1 MGKIYTLTIPT
12 WIDGINTT
20 IEVGTG
26 SIQHVVFDG
35 GMEREKFYNVLLN
48 GDFKG
53 SVVNLITDDIDE
65 FVMSVKSGLGTTVIP
80 YEATTAERVT
90 EILKD
95 MKSRMEHRYNTLSN
109 NNKKNID
116 CYNNWAGKHNQMKPV
131 VICCV
136 GADKMLRQL
145 SREDA
150 YNLIVDF
157 LKVGRVT
164 GVVLLLHSDE
174 FYGLQESMER
184 DMYEQ
189 FAQVHISMA
198 TEHTKDVTVLMG
210 GEAYHASVG
219 PRDRL

>member
-65 FVMSVKSGLGTTVIP
+65 FTMSVKSGLGTTVIP
-80 YEATTAERVT
+80 YEATTVERVT

-95 MKSRMEHRYNTLSN
+95 MKSRVEQRYNVLSD

-116 CYNNWAGKHNQMKPV
+116 CYNNWARKHNQMKPV
-131 VICCV
+131 VICWV

-157 LKVGRVT
+157 LKVGRAT

-184 DMYEQ
+184 DMYAQ
-189 FAQVHISMA
+189 FAQVHISTA
-198 TEHTKDVTVLMG
+198 TEHTKDMTVLVG